1 MTRPQYLH
9 TQPGWPMR
17 LSFAAAAIGMIVL
30 SALPMPGASR
40 ATSWALLAGA
50 AAALAVGWSFSS
62 LTVRVD
68 ADELALRFGFGW
80 PRKAVPLAD
89 IATVEVTRTKFW
101 EGWGVHRTRRGWLY
115 NVGGYDAVLLHRGDG
130 TALLV
135 GSDEAP
141 RRKAAIERARGHR

>member
-30 SALPMPGASR
+30 SALPMP
-40 ATSWALLAGA
+40 GA

-89 IATVEVTRTKFW
+89 IAAVEVTRTKFW

-115 NVGGYDAVLLHRGDG
+115 NVGGHDAVLLHRGDG

-141 RRKAAIERARGHR
+141 RLKAAIERARGNR